1 MFLLKYEGYE
11 NASTG
16 KKIHQKIKKV
26 RFCVE
31 CFCGEMFCFEKSSS
45 LDYLIVGEPVAELLV
60 VEPLLP
66 QAQVEHGEGGVACH
80 LNQEE
85 IRGCNEIKDDIQIRT
100 IQFFFL
106 NKAAT

>member
-1 MFLLKYEGYE
+1 MKGMKMQAQEKT
-11 NASTG
+11 S
-16 KKIHQKIKKV
+16 HQKIKKV

-31 CFCGEMFCFEKSSS
+31 CFCGEMFCLEKSSS